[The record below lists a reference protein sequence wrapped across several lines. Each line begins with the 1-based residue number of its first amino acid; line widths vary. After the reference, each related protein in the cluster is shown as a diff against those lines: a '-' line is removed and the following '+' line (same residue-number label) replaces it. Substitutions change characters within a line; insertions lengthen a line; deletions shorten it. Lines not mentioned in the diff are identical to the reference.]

1 MTNPCLLI
9 VDDEPEMAE
18 YVGDVA
24 DGMGFDCVIATSAKD
39 ALDLYGIHKPIGI
52 VMDVVMPDM
61 DGIELVQ
68 ALAALGC
75 VVPIMV
81 MSGYKKIYIDMIK
94 ALAANQKTIIVGGL
108 SKPFRAAELEALLKQ
123 ILETLD

>member
-75 VVPIMV
+75 VVPI
-81 MSGYKKIYIDMIK
+81 
-94 ALAANQKTIIVGGL
+94 IVGGL